1 MRRHRVSFRPELLQ
15 RSDGFGVFLVQR
27 IGIPQDCFGGTIAPS
42 LFIYA
47 VGSLLLMCRLR
58 LRLILHLLI
67 FKSREAEADVL
78 GLPDD
83 IVFDP
88 AELFLLREREMF
100 PRCAAAIALVQLIP
114 DLIPGFIRIFGGFYD
129 QNTHEIIAH
138 NPDWFEDEDEAWDE
152 WEND

>member
-1 MRRHRVSFRPELLQ
+1 MFLL
-15 RSDGFGVFLVQR
+15 
-27 IGIPQDCFGGTIAPS
+27 CF
-42 LFIYA
+42 
-47 VGSLLLMCRLR
+47 LR
-58 LRLILHLLI
+58 LVAHLLI
-67 FKSREAEADVL
+67 FKRWEAEADVL

-83 IVFDP
+83 VVLDP
-88 AELFLLREREMF
+88 AELFLLGERKML
-100 PRCAAAIALVQLIP
+100 PWGAGAVALVQLIP